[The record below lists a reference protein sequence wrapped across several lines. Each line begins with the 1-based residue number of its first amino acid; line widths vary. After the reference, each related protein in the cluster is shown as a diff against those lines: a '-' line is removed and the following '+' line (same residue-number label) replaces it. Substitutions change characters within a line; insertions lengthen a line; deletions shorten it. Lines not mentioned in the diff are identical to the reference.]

1 MKRAGGVVVVLLVGV
16 LVLVACGRRGGAPTG
31 QATPAPGAT
40 APGATPG
47 GGATV
52 TVEEKEFAFS
62 PAPITVPAAGP
73 VTFTIENKG
82 SVEHNF
88 LVCQGPP
95 QAGQSGCPQGTYV
108 DLEAIPPGRRETVT
122 ATIPAGTYKVVCTVP
137 GHEEAGMATTLRV
150 GQ

>member
-1 MKRAGGVVVVLLVGV
+1 MERRVGVVVVLLVAV
-16 LVLVACGRRGGAPTG
+16 LVLGACGRRGGAPTG
-31 QATPAPGAT
+31 QATPPPEAT

-47 GGATV
+47 AGATV

-73 VTFTIENKG
+73 VTFRIENKG

-95 QAGQSGCPQGTYV
+95 QEGQPGCPQGTLV
-108 DLEAIPPGRRETVT
+108 DVEAIPPGESETVT
-122 ATIPAGTYKVVCTVP
+122 ATLPAGTYKVVCTVP
-137 GHEEAGMATTLRV
+137 GHEEAGMMTTLRV